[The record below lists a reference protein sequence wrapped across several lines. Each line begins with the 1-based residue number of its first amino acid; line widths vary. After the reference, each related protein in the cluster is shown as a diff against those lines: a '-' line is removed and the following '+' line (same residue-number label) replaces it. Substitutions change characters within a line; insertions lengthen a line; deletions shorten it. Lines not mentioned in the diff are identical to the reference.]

1 MHVDSVSVVSQRV
14 EMTSSII
21 LELHPN
27 DKIFYLMYDGVML
40 KVLIAKDELQQ
51 ARVTLSRS
59 LMRVPL
65 EKTEPIRN
73 LAHKAIQYLDRAIAE
88 SEATGATS
96 VKPFLLEWVTA
107 ISSNTHP

>member
-27 DKIFYLMYDGVML
+27 DKILYLMYDGVMV

-59 LMRVPL
+59 L
-65 EKTEPIRN
+65 
-73 LAHKAIQYLDRAIAE
+73 A
-88 SEATGATS
+88 GTS
-96 VKPFLLEWVTA
+96 
-107 ISSNTHP
+107 

>member
-1 MHVDSVSVVSQRV
+1 VHVDSVSVVSQRV

-21 LELHPN
+21 LELHQN
-27 DKIFYLMYDGVML
+27 DKIFYLMYDGVMV
-40 KVLIAKDELQQ
+40 KVLIKKDELKQ

-96 VKPFLLEWVTA
+96 VEPFLLEWVTA

>member
-1 MHVDSVSVVSQRV
+1 
-14 EMTSSII
+14 MTSSII
-21 LELHPN
+21 LELHQN
-27 DKIFYLMYDGVML
+27 DKILYLMYDGGML

-59 LMRVPL
+59 LMRCPIEGVD
-65 EKTEPIRN
+65 PIRN

-96 VKPFLLEWVTA
+96 VAPFLLEWVTA
-107 ISSNTHP
+107 VNSKTLL

>member
-1 MHVDSVSVVSQRV
+1 MV
-14 EMTSSII
+14 
-21 LELHPN
+21 
-27 DKIFYLMYDGVML
+27 

-73 LAHKAIQYLDRAIAE
+73 LAHKVIQHLDHTIAK
-88 SEATGATS
+88 SEATGDTTS
-96 VKPFLLEWVTA
+96 VDPFLLEWVTA
-107 ISSNTHP
+107 INSNTHP

>member
-1 MHVDSVSVVSQRV
+1 
-14 EMTSSII
+14 MTSSII

-27 DKIFYLMYDGVML
+27 DKILYLMYDGVML

-73 LAHKAIQYLDRAIAE
+73 LAHKAIQYLDRAIAD
-88 SEATGATS
+88 SEAAGATS
-96 VKPFLLEWVTA
+96 VDPFLLEWVTA
-107 ISSNTHP
+107 VNSKTLL

>member
-1 MHVDSVSVVSQRV
+1 
-14 EMTSSII
+14 
-21 LELHPN
+21 
-27 DKIFYLMYDGVML
+27 MYDGVMV

-65 EKTEPIRN
+65 EKTEPIQ
-73 LAHKAIQYLDRAIAE
+73 HLDRAIAE

-96 VKPFLLEWVTA
+96 VDHFLLEWVTA

>member
-1 MHVDSVSVVSQRV
+1 
-14 EMTSSII
+14 MTSSII
-21 LELHPN
+21 LELHQN

-40 KVLIAKDELQQ
+40 KVLIEKDELQQ

-59 LMRVPL
+59 LMRLPL

-73 LAHKAIQYLDRAIAE
+73 LAHKVIQHLDRAIAE

-96 VKPFLLEWVTA
+96 VDPFLLEWVTA
-107 ISSNTHP
+107 INSNTHP

>member
-1 MHVDSVSVVSQRV
+1 
-14 EMTSSII
+14 MTSSII
-21 LELHPN
+21 LELHQN
-27 DKIFYLMYDGVML
+27 DKILYLMYDGVML

-96 VKPFLLEWVTA
+96 VEPFLLEWVTA